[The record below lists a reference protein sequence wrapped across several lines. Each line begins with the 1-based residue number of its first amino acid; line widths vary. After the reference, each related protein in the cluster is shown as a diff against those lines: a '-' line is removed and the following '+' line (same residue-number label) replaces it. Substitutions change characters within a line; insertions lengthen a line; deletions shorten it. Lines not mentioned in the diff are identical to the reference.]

1 MRGVR
6 IYSWSQFEN
15 KAFGGFYYEAKKKAV
30 YHFTNLS
37 SAWASLWP
45 PVSAVDPT
53 TCDPARTPHKGAA
66 HGDSP

>member
-15 KAFGGFYYEAKKKAV
+15 KAFGGFYYEAKKKVV

-45 PVSAVDPT
+45 PVSSAAQRPV
-53 TCDPARTPHKGAA
+53 PHQLLGGGGA
-66 HGDSP
+66 